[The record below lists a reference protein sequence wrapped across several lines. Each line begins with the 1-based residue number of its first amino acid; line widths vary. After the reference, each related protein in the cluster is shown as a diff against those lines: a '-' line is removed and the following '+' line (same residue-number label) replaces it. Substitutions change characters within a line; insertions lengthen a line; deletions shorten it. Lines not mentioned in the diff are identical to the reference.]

1 MSLSFHRRA
10 TLILGGLLLM
20 AGVITSRMAWPRVPD
35 DFNAAAWFDAIAR
48 GDTAYVKAELARGV
62 SPSVQRADGWSSLRV
77 AVSTGRHSIVCV
89 LLADG
94 ASLEAVSAEVVPPLL
109 HLAVYR
115 RDPVLARQLLEA
127 GADPADRDTEGRD
140 AFDLAALRHD
150 ILLMAELAVASPDLA
165 ERARHWWAGVKEAGQ
180 ATDLRSWQYLL
191 GRLAEQAG
199 PRAES
204 QLRAEGH
211 YRKAGRLAAA
221 RYRRLLLYLDTD
233 SPLYNLAAA
242 QSLVEQVTGWHVLQ
256 YYAEA
261 GDPLARFL
269 ASLRRRGWRDE
280 DPQRGREKIE
290 TIIAMARQGQP
301 LAQYELATHV
311 RRYYPEFDE
320 AQLDAMRKKWL
331 EAAAE
336 QGHPHAL
343 RERGWLHARAGR
355 VEEAMADLQKA
366 ADGGLRDEY
375 VEVADALARGRRGL
389 PEDPARAVAW
399 YKRAAA
405 AGDRSAILRLVEAYE
420 RGELGL
426 TPDPDEAEHYRM
438 LMKDRKTR
446 MRALV
451 HAIHSRDK
459 ALLESNLS
467 NMKVTDGA
475 VQEAWLLAARLGAST
490 LLESFLKAGLDV
502 DTRHIGRT
510 ALIIAA
516 SSGQTETV
524 EWLLTQG
531 AEPDLAGVLDSPLSA
546 AAAAGHCALIEVLLD
561 KGAEIDAR
569 VNGRSA
575 LHAAVAHGRRSCAEA
590 LLARGADPRLTDQEG
605 RDALALARA
614 CGDHAMQLLLLEQAG
629 LGLDPKTLAAERQ
642 RITQEKHAA
651 ARMASWRRGE
661 LLIRLDAEGRPLP
674 QQKGSFT
681 DAPWVCVRDEVSG
694 LSWVIK
700 DDSGGPNDKD
710 LTFRHPRHEGRCDR
724 ATCTV
729 DAYIRW
735 LREQQVC
742 GLKDWRVPGQ
752 DDLATLGYA
761 QLGRGF
767 PHWPGF
773 SIWTRDDGKLAITWA
788 SGLLGK
794 HTSIISMSTVAHVL
808 AVRGQ
813 RQELP
818 EPPKVHFSTIEFDGN
833 NVYLRPARY

>member
-1 MSLSFHRRA
+1 MSLSFHRCA
-10 TLILGGLLLM
+10 ALILGGLLLLT
-20 AGVITSRMAWPRVPD
+20 GVITSRMAWPRVPD

-77 AVSTGRHSIVCV
+77 AVSTGRHGIVRV

-94 ASLEAVSAEVVPPLL
+94 ANLEEVADEVGPPLL

-115 RDPVLARQLLEA
+115 RDSVLARQLLEA
-127 GADPADRDTEGRD
+127 GADTADRDAEGRD

-165 ERARHWWAGVKEAGQ
+165 ERARRWWAGVKEAGQ

-199 PRAES
+199 PREEA

-242 QSLVEQVTGWHVLQ
+242 QSLVERVTGWHVLQ

-261 GDPLARFL
+261 GDSLARFL
-269 ASLRRRGWRDE
+269 VSLRRRGWRDE

-290 TIIAMARQGQP
+290 TVISMARQGQP
-301 LAQYELATHV
+301 LAQYELAKHV
-311 RRYYPEFDE
+311 RRYYPESDE
-320 AQLDAMRKKWL
+320 AHLEAMRNKWL
-331 EAAAE
+331 EVAAE
-336 QGHPHAL
+336 KGHPHAL
-343 RERGWLHARAGR
+343 RERGWRHARAGR
-355 VEEAMADLQKA
+355 VEEALADLLKA

-389 PEDPARAVAW
+389 PEDPGRAVAW

-405 AGDRSAILRLVEAYE
+405 AGDRSAIFRLVEVYE

-438 LMKDRKTR
+438 LMKDRKGRLRT
-446 MRALV
+446 LV
-451 HAIHSRDK
+451 YAIRSRDK
-459 ALLESNLS
+459 VLLESTLAELD
-467 NMKVTDGA
+467 VTDSA

-502 DTRHIGRT
+502 DIRHLGRT
-510 ALIIAA
+510 ALIIAV

-524 EWLLTQG
+524 EWLLTRG
-531 AEPDLAGVLDSPLSA
+531 ADPDLTGVLDSPLTA

-569 VNGRSA
+569 VNGHTA
-575 LHAAVAHGRRSCAEA
+575 LRAAVAHGRRSCAEA

-614 CGDHAMQLLLLEQAG
+614 RGDHALQLLLLEQAG
-629 LGLDPKTLAAERQ
+629 LDPETLVAERQ
-642 RITQEKHAA
+642 RIAQEKLAA
-651 ARMASWRRGE
+651 ERVESWRRGE

-674 QQKGSFT
+674 QQEVSFT

-700 DDSGGPNDKD
+700 DDSGGLHDKNR
-710 LTFRHPRHEGRCDR
+710 TFRHPRHKDRCAR

-742 GLKDWRVPGQ
+742 GSNDWRVPGQ

-794 HTSIISMSTVAHVL
+794 HTYMISMSTVAHVL

-813 RQELP
+813 RQALP